1 MSPAEAL
8 MGKKLIIPGLL
19 SIPLDIDFPN
29 QDLQAN
35 LEESNFDANPGRIS
49 AYHEQEFA
57 QMQESETLLL
67 ENIKKAQ
74 AIQSQKSFTV
84 KKRRAGHKATQPLP
98 QIGEYALL
106 RINNPPKLG
115 KQFEKGVYKVVD
127 FNAAMTVVQME
138 DSNGI
143 RWCESTDNIKKYP

>member
-1 MSPAEAL
+1 
-8 MGKKLIIPGLL
+8 
-19 SIPLDIDFPN
+19 
-29 QDLQAN
+29 
-35 LEESNFDANPGRIS
+35 
-49 AYHEQEFA
+49 
-57 QMQESETLLL
+57 MQESETLLL

-84 KKRRAGHKATQPLP
+84 KKRHAGHKATQPLP

-143 RWCESTDNIKKYP
+143 RWCESTDNIKRYP